1 MKERGKDVEQ
11 MPERMPVT
19 LERSEKKP
27 NIRLTSG
34 MLLTACREFYRSE
47 ENEAAFQEWKA
58 QRKGEKAG

>member
-11 MPERMPVT
+11 MQERMPVT
-19 LERSEKKP
+19 LERSEQKP

-47 ENEAAFQEWKA
+47 ENEAAFREWKA